1 MFSVDASQ
9 GIRLASDLAQVGP
22 KAVPALRASM
32 QGVGDAF
39 ALAWQGN
46 ARETAGAH
54 GVHYPDSISAELAL
68 TVSSVA
74 VDVGPEAGKPQGSM
88 GRGFEFGSRNQP
100 AHLDG
105 LRALDTMQAPAE
117 QVIDSTI
124 GRLF

>member
-9 GIRLASDLAQVGP
+9 GIRLASDLAGVGP

-54 GVHYPDSISAELAL
+54 GVHYPASISAELAF

-74 VDVGPEAGKPQGSM
+74 VDVGPEAGKLQGSM

-124 GRLF
+124 GQLF

>member
-1 MFSVDASQ
+1 MFSVDVSQ
-9 GIRLASDLAQVGP
+9 GLRLASDLAQVGP

-46 ARETAGAH
+46 ARETAGKH
-54 GVHYPDSISAELAL
+54 GRKYPPTITAELAF
-68 TVSSVA
+68 TVSTVA
-74 VDVGPEAGKPQGSM
+74 VDVGPEASGQGM
-88 GRGFEFGSRNQP
+88 LGRILEFGTVNSP

-124 GRLF
+124 GQLF